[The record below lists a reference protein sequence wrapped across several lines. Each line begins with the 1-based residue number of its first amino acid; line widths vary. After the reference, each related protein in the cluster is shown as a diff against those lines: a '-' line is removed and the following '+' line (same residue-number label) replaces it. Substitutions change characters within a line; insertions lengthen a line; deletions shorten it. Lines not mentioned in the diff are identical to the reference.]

1 MRRHLVLPLCLLALG
16 SLALGGCSG
25 LKRALGMEKVV
36 PDEFAV
42 VSRAPLAIPPDY
54 SLRPPRP
61 GAPPT
66 QETSPTDQAKQ
77 TIFRAGDQQ
86 PTLPGADKR
95 SPGENELLREAGAAS
110 APADIRQLVT
120 EEARKSGPGVMD
132 ESFVDKLL
140 FWRGPS
146 YVLGPTDQVIDP
158 QAEAQRLKGTQAT
171 ATAANT
177 TNTTNA
183 TNATSTTSTTPPGMS
198 GAPVIERRKD
208 PSLISTF

>member
-1 MRRHLVLPLCLLALG
+1 MRRHLALPACILALG
-16 SLALGGCSG
+16 AMSLGGCTS

-42 VSRAPLAIPPDY
+42 VSRAPLALPPDY

-61 GAPPT
+61 GAAPT

-86 PTLPGADKR
+86 AALPPGADKR
-95 SPGENELLREAGAAS
+95 SPGENELLREAGAGAV
-110 APADIRQLVT
+110 PADIRQVIAR
-120 EEARKSGPGVMD
+120 EARSSSGPMD

-146 YVLGPTDQVIDP
+146 YVLGPTDNVIDP
-158 QAEAQRLKGTQAT
+158 QAEAQRLKGSQPTT
-171 ATAANT
+171 ATA
-177 TNTTNA
+177 TNA
-183 TNATSTTSTTPPGMS
+183 TNTAPAGMT
-198 GAPVIERRKD
+198 GAPAIERRKD

>member
-1 MRRHLVLPLCLLALG
+1 MRRHLVLPLCLFALG
-16 SLALGGCSG
+16 SLALGGCTD

-86 PTLPGADKR
+86 PVLPGADKR
-95 SPGENELLREAGAAS
+95 SPGENALLREAGAAS
-110 APADIRQLVT
+110 ASPDIRQLVT
-120 EEARKSGPGVMD
+120 EEARKSGPGGID

-146 YVLGPTDQVIDP
+146 YVLGPTDKVIDP
-158 QAEAQRLKGTQAT
+158 EAEAQRLKASQAT
-171 ATAANT
+171 ASA
-177 TNTTNA
+177 TNTTGTA
-183 TNATSTTSTTPPGMS
+183 STASATSKTPSGMS
-198 GAPVIERRKD
+198 GAPVIERSKA
-208 PSLISTF
+208 PTLISTF